1 MNKKSFLTII
11 LVSITC
17 LAFLSVSSAYAR
29 SPQQYRWEGVAI
41 GVGAAIIGS
50 ALLHPPYYHRPSP
63 PPFYHHPPYYPRPDC
78 DSWEV
83 RREWVPPQYDWVW
96 IPDHYDHR
104 GCWVPGY
111 WEKRLIYPGRWEER
125 RYRLCDR

>member
-1 MNKKSFLTII
+1 VVT
-11 LVSITC
+11 ITC
-17 LAFLSVSSAYAR
+17 LALLSVSSAYAK
-29 SPQQYRWEGVAI
+29 SPQRYRWEGVAI

-50 ALLHPPYYHRPSP
+50 ALFCPPYHHRPAP
-63 PPFYHHPPYYPRPDC
+63 PPFYHHPPYHPRPDC

-96 IPDHYDHR
+96 IPDHHDHR

-111 WEKRLIYPGRWEER
+111 WEKRLISPGHWEER